1 MTTILDKAFLS
12 IRALPADVQD
22 EVARQLLDYASKWQA
37 LKDGIDEATNE
48 LKRGEGVDVKDLD
61 AFLDDLTESDGRT

>member
-1 MTTILDKAFLS
+1 MTTTLDKAFLS

-37 LKDGIDEATNE
+37 LKDGIDQATNE

>member
-1 MTTILDKAFLS
+1 MTTTLDKAFLS